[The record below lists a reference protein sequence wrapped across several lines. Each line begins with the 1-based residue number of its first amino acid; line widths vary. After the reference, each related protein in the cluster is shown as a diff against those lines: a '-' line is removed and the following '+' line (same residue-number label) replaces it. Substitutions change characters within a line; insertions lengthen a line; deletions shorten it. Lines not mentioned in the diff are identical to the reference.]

1 MSRVVDLLSSSDV
14 VVFETLFAV
23 LEAWDIHIGCSFG
36 IGVGICEDCRE
47 SLLTWFGAF
56 LNVTQEYL

>member
-1 MSRVVDLLSSSDV
+1 MSRILDLLSSSDI

-23 LEAWDIHIGCSFG
+23 LEAWDIHIGCGFG
-36 IGVGICEDCRE
+36 IGICEDRRE
-47 SLLTWFGAF
+47 SLLTWFVAF

>member
-23 LEAWDIHIGCSFG
+23 LEAWDIHIGCGFG
-36 IGVGICEDCRE
+36 IGICEDCIDR
-47 SLLTWFGAF
+47 
-56 LNVTQEYL
+56 VC